1 MRGKRFTAIIVTVIL
16 LLLSLTNSLSA
27 LDAAATANA
36 EVAMNPMQMSLFKF
50 SARQKGMDVYETA
63 RAILRQVGY
72 PESIIKAMPEDKLLQ
87 VADSRRIETKEE
99 YVYISPDGEAVS
111 SSKEQYE
118 AEQNMS
124 DGISVLT
131 TKPSTPTEY
140 SWAKLQTWVM
150 QGNTDRTSY
159 SYSAGC
165 TWLTTPFWRMDDYIA
180 VGVTAGSVN
189 PDSTLAILTY
199 TRTDFGAERS
209 TDESEVKSG
218 QNQIEVPGACA
229 NTYFNLPND
238 TASGNSEGT
247 VSGITFRDFYM
258 MIWLEGTMTNSPYTV
273 PMNIISAYF
282 HKIVAINVNAE
293 VTVSGSGVGASFSI
307 SPKLHFN
314 RIINNVEY
322 KHSM

>member
-1 MRGKRFTAIIVTVIL
+1 MKGKRVIAISVTVIL
-16 LLLSLTNSLSA
+16 LLLSLTSSLSA
-27 LDAAATANA
+27 LDMSVTADT
-36 EVAMNPMQMSLFKF
+36 EVAMNPLQMSVFKF

-150 QGNTDRTSY
+150 QGNTERTSY
-159 SYSAGC
+159 SYSAEC
-165 TWLTTPFWRMDDYIA
+165 TWLTRPFWRMDDYIA
-180 VGVTAGSVN
+180 VGVTEGSVKAE
-189 PDSTLAILTY
+189 SALSIFTY
-199 TRTDFGAERS
+199 TRTDLGTGAS
-209 TDESEVKSG
+209 TDEYRTKSG
-218 QNQIEVPGACA
+218 QSEMKVPGKYAYA
-229 NTYFNLPND
+229 FFNLPNNL
-238 TASGNSEGT
+238 ASGGSDGS
-247 VSGITFRDFYM
+247 VSRIIYTGFHM
-258 MIWLEGTMTNSPYTV
+258 MIWLDGTMTNASHTV
-273 PMNIISAYF
+273 PMNVVSAYF
-282 HKIVAINVNAE
+282 HQKVVVVASVD
-293 VTVSGSGVGASFSI
+293 VSFGGSGLGASLSI
-307 SPKLHFN
+307 SPRYGFN
-314 RIINNVEY
+314 DIINNVDYE
-322 KHSM
+322 HIA